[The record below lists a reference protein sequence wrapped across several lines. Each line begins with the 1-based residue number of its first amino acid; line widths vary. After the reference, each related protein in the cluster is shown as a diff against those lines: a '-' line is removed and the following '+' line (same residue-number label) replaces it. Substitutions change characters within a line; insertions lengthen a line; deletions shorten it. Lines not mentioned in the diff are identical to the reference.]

1 MNATS
6 FGKRSH
12 GGARLPHRK
21 HTAGLATV
29 TMPTPQTV
37 TILMSQHIGVPCKPV
52 VKVGDMVKTGQLIGD
67 SDKLVSAPIYSSIT
81 GKVKAITEVVAD
93 NGSTV
98 EAVVIAAEGED
109 TLADGIAPPKID
121 TLPDFIAAVKASGLT
136 GLGGAGFPAHV
147 KLNTL
152 NNVEFLVIN
161 AAECESY
168 ITADYRTLMEESDD
182 VMAGILLVKQKL
194 EIKNVF
200 IGIEDNKPKA
210 IELYTKLCES
220 KAGVSVATLR
230 SRYPQ
235 GAEKT
240 LIFETTGRVVE
251 EGKLPSSVGCIV
263 MNVSSVAFLNSYI
276 RTGVPLIKRRLTVD
290 GGAVNQPKNL
300 IAPIGTSVKDIID
313 FCGGYKEE
321 PKKLLMGGPMMGLAL
336 PDDSYPTKKTTNAIL
351 AFTEKE
357 CREAPMTN
365 CIRCARCVFVCPM
378 SLMPVGIEKAY
389 EARDVQTLKEL
400 KTNLCI
406 ECGSCSYVCPA
417 KRKLVQSIKL
427 GKALILED
435 AKKKSAQKSAEKPAE
450 KPAEKAEKKAV
461 PEPEKPVAVKAEAEK
476 PAAEKEEKKAAAPA
490 AKVEATTAAI
500 KADDKAE
507 KKTATKKTKA
517 DTAKAEA
524 VVEIK
529 EDAAKPAP
537 KPRSA
542 KKAKPET
549 EPSIEAAKA
558 GADNGK

>member
-12 GGARLPHRK
+12 GGARLPHHK
-21 HTAGLATV
+21 QTAELATV
-29 TMPTPQTV
+29 TMPAPQSV

-52 VKVGDMVKTGQLIGD
+52 VKVGDMVKAGQLIGQ
-67 SDKLVSAPIYSSIT
+67 SDKLVSAPIHASIT

-93 NGSTV
+93 SGASV
-98 EAVVIAAEGED
+98 EAVVITAEGED
-109 TLADGIAPPKID
+109 TLADGLEPPKID
-121 TLPDFIAAVKASGLT
+121 TLPEFIAAVRASGLT
-136 GLGGAGFPAHV
+136 GLGGAGFPTHV

-152 NNVEFLVIN
+152 NEIEFLIIN
-161 AAECESY
+161 AAECEPF
-168 ITADYRTLMEESDD
+168 ITADYRTLLEESDD
-182 VMAGILLVKQKL
+182 VMAGIELVKTKL
-194 EIKNVF
+194 DIKTVF

-210 IELYTKLCES
+210 IELYKKLCEGR
-220 KAGVSVATLR
+220 AGISVAVLR

-240 LIFETTGRVVE
+240 LVYETTGRVVE

-263 MNVSSVAFLNSYI
+263 MNVSSIAFLNSYM

-290 GGAVNQPKNL
+290 GGAVNEPKNL

-313 FCGGYKEE
+313 FCGGYKED

-336 PDDSYPTKKTTNAIL
+336 PDDSVPTKKTTNAIL

-365 CIRCARCVFVCPM
+365 CIRCSRCIYVCPM

-389 EARDVQTLKEL
+389 MAREVQTLKEL

-435 AKKKSAQKSAEKPAE
+435 AKKQAARKTAEAN
-450 KPAEKAEKKAV
+450 EKAAAETAKAGAA
-461 PEPEKPVAVKAEAEK
+461 PAAMADTTVAIESEAPIKAETGNGVGADDKTARKPRSPKITK
-476 PAAEKEEKKAAAPA
+476 PAAEPKAG
-490 AKVEATTAAI
+490 
-500 KADDKAE
+500 DN
-507 KKTATKKTKA
+507 
-517 DTAKAEA
+517 
-524 VVEIK
+524 
-529 EDAAKPAP
+529 
-537 KPRSA
+537 
-542 KKAKPET
+542 T
-549 EPSIEAAKA
+549 EPSDKAPKQAEEAKKA